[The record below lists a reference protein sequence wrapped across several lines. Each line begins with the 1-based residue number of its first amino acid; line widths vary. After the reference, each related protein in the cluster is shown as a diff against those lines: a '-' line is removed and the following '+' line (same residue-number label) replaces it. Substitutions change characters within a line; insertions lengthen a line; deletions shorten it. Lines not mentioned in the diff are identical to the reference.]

1 MWSGVSI
8 SHSGPGG
15 LCIYINKKR
24 HPLVTRMLFGNFRSF
39 ESLLRP
45 RYSIANR
52 LVYQNAR
59 TGSIRK
65 KRKECPILI
74 IYRPVRSIKA
84 CKLHISIV
92 HTSFFSTFLPLLEKC
107 EKTCHLHPF
116 RYERRKQKE
125 EIPTRGIEPR
135 PPRTWLCCDEETRYE
150 SEKS

>member
-1 MWSGVSI
+1 MAFFAYISTKSGI
-8 SHSGPGG
+8 
-15 LCIYINKKR
+15 LWLQECF
-24 HPLVTRMLFGNFRSF
+24 LVTSVPL
-39 ESLLRP
+39 SLCSDLDT
-45 RYSIANR
+45 
-52 LVYQNAR
+52 LLL
-59 TGSIRK
+59 TGSFTKTQEQVASGRNVK
-65 KRKECPILI
+65 SAQYSSSTGLSEA
-74 IYRPVRSIKA
+74 KA